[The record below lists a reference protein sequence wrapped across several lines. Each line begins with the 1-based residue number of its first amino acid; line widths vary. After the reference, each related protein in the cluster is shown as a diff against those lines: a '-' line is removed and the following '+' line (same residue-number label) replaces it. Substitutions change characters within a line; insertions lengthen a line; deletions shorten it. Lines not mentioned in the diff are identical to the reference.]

1 MTREMAKQILG
12 DGATEEQVTN
22 LLNSFH
28 NVEKTKNEEIT
39 TLKNQLEQFSDYDA
53 IKKQLD
59 DINKANMTEQEKL
72 EEQKR
77 EIARNLS
84 QSRVIVNTA
93 KAKEILA
100 GLELDDETISM
111 LVSDDENKT
120 IGNAT
125 RLKQKFDSLKENVE
139 KQTKEKLLNA
149 NLDPSISNVNPNK
162 DDETMTIDK
171 FMELSS
177 VEQEKFIEEHPEEFN
192 NL

>member
-1 MTREMAKQILG
+1 MTREMAKKILG

-22 LLNSFH
+22 LLNSLH

-149 NLDPSISNVNPNK
+149 NLDPSIPNVNPNK